1 VTQTVILPWRFFHTT
16 VREVKRLSP
25 SFLRVTLTG
34 DDLDLFA
41 DNGFDQRIKLIPP
54 LPGHGHDHLPTGED
68 WYTRWSDLP
77 DEHRNPIRTYT
88 VRAVR
93 PELREVDLDMVLHG
107 VHGPASRW
115 ADAAGPGSTVC
126 LMGPNAQHDG
136 VHGGI
141 DFRPPAQT
149 ERLLLGGDETA
160 VPAISSILA
169 CLPAHAT
176 GEALLEVPATGD
188 ELEIHKPDGVRVTW
202 LPRDGAAHGERLIP
216 AMRAAT
222 ERLLGGTERLLG
234 GTERLLGGT
243 ERLLGGTERLLGGA
257 ATARVPEADASQGG
271 ASQGGASQG
280 GASQGGASQGG
291 ASEGGQVELEDV
303 DVDND
308 VLWEVPEPVADV
320 SRFYAWLAGEAAVI
334 KTLRRHLVAECGVD
348 RRSVAFMGYWRLG
361 RAEDN

>member
-1 VTQTVILPWRFFHTT
+1 MTQTAILPWRFFHTT

-68 WYTRWSDLP
+68 WYPRWCELP

-126 LMGPNAQHDG
+126 LMGPNALHDG

-141 DFRPPAQT
+141 DFKPPAQT

-169 CLPAHAT
+169 CLPADAT

-188 ELEIHKPDGVRVTW
+188 ELHIPKPDGVRVTW
-202 LPRDGAAHGERLIP
+202 LPRDGAAHGERLVP

-222 ERLLGGTERLLG
+222 ERLLGGVAR
-234 GTERLLGGT
+234 
-243 ERLLGGTERLLGGA
+243 A
-257 ATARVPEADASQGG
+257 AQTD
-271 ASQGGASQG
+271 
-280 GASQGGASQGG
+280 
-291 ASEGGQVELEDV
+291 LEDV
-303 DVDND
+303 DVDHD
-308 VLWEVPEPVADV
+308 VLWEVPEPATDV

-334 KTLRRHLVAECGVD
+334 KTLRRYLVAECGVD

>member
-1 VTQTVILPWRFFHTT
+1 VTQTVTMPWRFFHTT

-25 SFLRVTLTG
+25 SFLRVTFTG

-54 LPGHGHDHLPTGED
+54 LDGHGYDHLPTGED
-68 WYTRWSDLP
+68 WYARWRDLP

-93 PELREVDLDMVLHG
+93 PELREVDVDMVRHG
-107 VHGPASRW
+107 VHGPAARW
-115 ADAAGPGSTVC
+115 VDTAGPGTKAC

-141 DFRPPAQT
+141 DFTPPART
-149 ERLLLGGDETA
+149 GCILLGGDETA

-169 CLPAHAT
+169 CLPAGAV

-188 ELEIHKPDGVRVTW
+188 SLPLHHPDGVRVTW
-202 LPRDGAAHGERLIP
+202 LPRDGAAHGARLSP

-222 ERLLGGTERLLG
+222 RRLLGD
-234 GTERLLGGT
+234 
-243 ERLLGGTERLLGGA
+243 A
-257 ATARVPEADASQGG
+257 APVPDLD
-271 ASQGGASQG
+271 
-280 GASQGGASQGG
+280 
-291 ASEGGQVELEDV
+291 LEDV
-303 DVDND
+303 DVDTD
-308 VLWEVPEPVADV
+308 ILWEVPEPVADV
-320 SRFYAWLAGEAAVI
+320 SSFYAWLAGEAAVI
-334 KTLRRHLVAECGVD
+334 KTLRRHLVQECGVD

-361 RAEDN
+361 RAEEN